1 MNNANTQRRRL
12 LNRLLF
18 GTLVSGAVLLPGTT
32 GYISQFTQLRADET
46 ESTAPLNVNVD
57 ATNGATLSVEDSAT
71 GLTGPSGGASVSTSE
86 KISIKGGAQGV
97 VGVLDETSNKA
108 DAVVGAVDL
117 TLGEKGSIVV
127 GDMSATTEKG
137 VLTVV
142 GAADAKDGSTL
153 TVASGANLAVGAGG
167 LLEIGGDKGAGS
179 VVLEAGSQ
187 LFNVGTS
194 TKDETRGVVVGKLGT
209 LTVGSKD
216 KKTTG

>member
-1 MNNANTQRRRL
+1 MKNANAQRRRL

-18 GTLVSGAVLLPGTT
+18 GTLVSSAVLLPGTT
-32 GYISQFTQLRADET
+32 GYISQFAQVRADET

-57 ATNGATLSVEDSAT
+57 ATNGATLSGEGAT
-71 GLTGPSGGASVSTSE
+71 GLTGANGGASVSTSE

-117 TLGEKGSIVV
+117 TLGDKGSIVV
-127 GDMSATTEKG
+127 GDMSAASEKG
-137 VLTVV
+137 ILTVV
-142 GAADAKDGSTL
+142 RPADAKAGSTL
-153 TVASGANLAVGAGG
+153 TVASGANLAIGAGG
-167 LLEIGGDKGAGS
+167 LLEIGGEKGTGS

-194 TKDETRGVVVGKLGT
+194 T
-209 LTVGSKD
+209 
-216 KKTTG
+216 